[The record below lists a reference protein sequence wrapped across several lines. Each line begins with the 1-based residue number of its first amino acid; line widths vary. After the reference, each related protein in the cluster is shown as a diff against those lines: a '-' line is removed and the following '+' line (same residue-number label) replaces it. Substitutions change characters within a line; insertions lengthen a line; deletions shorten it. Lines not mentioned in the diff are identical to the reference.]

1 MIQNWCHTVL
11 RTCLLIIILATCNS
25 VQADWIELVSGHKIQ
40 GDVLKENNKHLLVDI
55 GIEVLRIPVEQVRS
69 RTKSEPVADGKK
81 MITKSKDKIYSV
93 AELPVKSIKE
103 LARIYGEAVTLVQT
117 PSGLGSGFIINDRGY
132 CVTNY
137 HVVEK
142 ETRIAVTIFHRTASG
157 EFQRRQIKDVEIV
170 ALNPFF
176 DLALLRIPRQ
186 KDVPFRTVYLAENDQ
201 QREGEEVFA
210 IGNPLGLERSVS
222 RGIVS
227 TRNRNMQGIVYIQ
240 TTTQINPGNSG
251 GPLFN
256 SRGEVIGVTN
266 MKLIL
271 GEGLGFAIP
280 ITYVKHF
287 LDNRDAFAFD
297 KTSPNTGY
305 RYFDA
310 PRRKTVDSVK

>member
-1 MIQNWCHTVL
+1 MTNNWRHL
-11 RTCLLIIILATCNS
+11 GIRICLLILVLGCTS
-25 VQADWIELVSGHKIQ
+25 LVQADWIELVNGHKIE
-40 GDVLKENNKHLLVDI
+40 GDVLKQSNTHLLVDI
-55 GIEVLRIPVEQVRS
+55 GIEVLRIPVEQIRS
-69 RTKSEPVADGKK
+69 RTKSEKLPDGKAP
-81 MITKSKDKIYSV
+81 TSKSKNKIYSI

-103 LARIYGEAVTLVQT
+103 LARTYGEAVTLVQT
-117 PSGLGSGFIINDRGY
+117 SSGLGSGFIINDRGY

-142 ETRIAVTIFHRTASG
+142 ETRIAVTIFHRTKNG

-176 DLALLRIPRQ
+176 DLALLRIPLQ
-186 KDVPFRTVYLAENDQ
+186 KDFSFRTVYLAENDQ

-227 TRNRNMQGIVYIQ
+227 TRNRNMNGIVYIQ

-297 KTSPNTGY
+297 KSSPNTGY

-310 PRRKTVDSVK
+310 PRRKTADFEQ

>member
-1 MIQNWCHTVL
+1 MIQNWYCL
-11 RTCLLIIILATCNS
+11 RRMVCLLITVLILCTT
-25 VQADWIELVSGHKIQ
+25 ADADVIELVNGHKVQ
-40 GDVLKENNKHLLVDI
+40 GDVLKQGSNYLLVDI
-55 GIEVLRIPVEQVRS
+55 GIEVIRIPSDQIRS
-69 RTKSEPVADGKK
+69 RTKAESLTSGKPSV
-81 MITKSKDKIYSV
+81 TKSKDQFYSV
-93 AELPVKSIKE
+93 AELPQKSIKE

-142 ETRIAVTIFHRTASG
+142 ETRIAVTIFHRTKSG
-157 EFQRRQIKDVEIV
+157 EFQRRQIKDVEII

-186 KDVPFRTVYLAENDQ
+186 KDFPFRYVYLAEDDQ

-222 RGIVS
+222 RGIIS

-280 ITYVKHF
+280 ISYVKHF

-297 KTSPNTGY
+297 KTSPNTGF

-310 PRRKTVDSVK
+310 PRRKTSEMEK

>member
-1 MIQNWCHTVL
+1 MNRCSKISLGV
-11 RTCLLIIILATCNS
+11 CLLIFILGHANQL
-25 VQADWIELVSGHKIQ
+25 QADWIELVNGHKIQ
-40 GDVLKENNKHLLVDI
+40 GDVLKQNNTHVLVDI
-55 GIEVLRIPVEQVRS
+55 GIEVLRIPVEQIRS
-69 RTKSEPVADGKK
+69 RSKSEPAPSSKK
-81 MITKSKDKIYSV
+81 SVSTSKDDVYSI

-103 LARIYGEAVTLVQT
+103 LARTYGEAVTLVQT
-117 PSGLGSGFIINDRGY
+117 SSGLGSGFIINDRGY

-142 ETRIAVTIFHRTASG
+142 ETRIAVTIFHRTKNG

-176 DLALLRIPRQ
+176 DLALLRIPIQ
-186 KDVPFRTVYLAENDQ
+186 KDLSFRTVYFAENDK

-266 MKLIL
+266 MKLVL

-297 KTSPNTGY
+297 KSSPNTGY

-310 PRRKTVDSVK
+310 PRRKTAKSEK

>member
-1 MIQNWCHTVL
+1 MIQNWCHTGL

>member
-1 MIQNWCHTVL
+1 MIHNRYSFGVML
-11 RTCLLIIILATCNS
+11 CLLVS
-25 VQADWIELVSGHKIQ
+25 VLGSTNLVRADWIELVSGHKIQ
-40 GDVLKENNKHLLVDI
+40 GEVLKQSNTHLLVDI
-55 GIEVLRIPVEQVRS
+55 GIEVLRIPIDQIRS
-69 RTKSEPVADGKK
+69 RTKSEQAPTGKTPVS
-81 MITKSKDKIYSV
+81 KSKDKIYSI

-103 LARIYGEAVTLVQT
+103 LARTYGEAVTLVQT
-117 PSGLGSGFIINDRGY
+117 SSGLGSGFIINDRGY

-142 ETRIAVTIFHRTASG
+142 ETRIAVTIFHRTQSG

-176 DLALLRIPRQ
+176 DLALLRIPKQ
-186 KDVPFRTVYLAENDQ
+186 KDVTFRTVYLAENDQ

-297 KTSPNTGY
+297 KSSPNTGY

-310 PRRKTVDSVK
+310 PRRKTVEFKK

>member
-1 MIQNWCHTVL
+1 MIHNWCHTGL
-11 RTCLLIIILATCNS
+11 RACLLITILGAGNFVC
-25 VQADWIELVSGHKIQ
+25 ADWIELVNGHKIQ
-40 GDVLKENNKHLLVDI
+40 GDVLKESNNHLLVDI
-55 GIEVLRIPVEQVRS
+55 GIEVLRIPVDQIRS
-69 RTKSEPVADGKK
+69 RSKSDKLSDVKK
-81 MITKSKDKIYSV
+81 TISKSKDKLYSV

-142 ETRIAVTIFHRTASG
+142 ETRIAVTIFHRTANG

-186 KDVPFRTVYLAENDQ
+186 KDISFRTVYLAENDQ

-310 PRRKTVDSVK
+310 PRRKTVNSEK

>member
-1 MIQNWCHTVL
+1 MIRNLWHLGLLLCFILTVPGF
-11 RTCLLIIILATCNS
+11 ISPA
-25 VQADWIELVSGHKIQ
+25 QADWIELVSGHKIE
-40 GDVLKENNKHLLVDI
+40 GDVLKQSNDHLLVDI
-55 GIEVLRIPVEQVRS
+55 GFEVLRIPLEQIRS
-69 RTKSEPVADGKK
+69 RSKSEKTADGK
-81 MITKSKDKIYSV
+81 IPVSKSKDKIYSV
-93 AELPVKSIKE
+93 AELPIKSIKE
-103 LARIYGEAVTLVQT
+103 LARLYGEAVTLVQT

-142 ETRIAVTIFHRTASG
+142 ETRIAVTIFHRTANG
-157 EFQRRQIKDVEIV
+157 EFQRRQIKDVEIL

-176 DLALLRIPRQ
+176 DLALLRIPQQ
-186 KDVPFRTVYLAENDQ
+186 KDFAFRTVYLAENDQ

-310 PRRKTVDSVK
+310 PRRKTAVSEK

>member
-1 MIQNWCHTVL
+1 MIHNWYCL
-11 RTCLLIIILATCNS
+11 RRMVCLLITVLILCTTAE
-25 VQADWIELVSGHKIQ
+25 ADVIELVNGHKVQ
-40 GDVLKENNKHLLVDI
+40 GDVLKQGSNYLLVDI
-55 GIEVLRIPVEQVRS
+55 GIEVIRIPSDQIRS
-69 RTKSEPVADGKK
+69 RTKAESLTSGKPSV
-81 MITKSKDKIYSV
+81 TKSKDQFYSV
-93 AELPVKSIKE
+93 AELPQKSIKE

-142 ETRIAVTIFHRTASG
+142 ETRIAVTIFHRTKSG
-157 EFQRRQIKDVEIV
+157 EFQRRQIKDVEII

-186 KDVPFRTVYLAENDQ
+186 KDFPFRYVYLAEDDQ

-222 RGIVS
+222 RGIIS

-280 ITYVKHF
+280 ISYVKHF

-297 KTSPNTGY
+297 KTSPNTGF

-310 PRRKTVDSVK
+310 PRRKTSEMEK

>member
-1 MIQNWCHTVL
+1 MILGTGDFV
-11 RTCLLIIILATCNS
+11 R
-25 VQADWIELVSGHKIQ
+25 ADWIELVSGHKIQ
-40 GDVLKENNKHLLVDI
+40 GDVLKESSKHLLVDI
-55 GIEVLRIPVEQVRS
+55 GIEVLRIPVEQIRS
-69 RTKSEPVADGKK
+69 RTKSETLPDGKK
-81 MITKSKDKIYSV
+81 TITKNKDKIYSV
-93 AELPVKSIKE
+93 AELPLKSIKE

-142 ETRIAVTIFHRTASG
+142 ETRIAVTIFHRAANG

-310 PRRKTVDSVK
+310 PRRKSADSEK

>member
-1 MIQNWCHTVL
+1 MIHNWCHTGL
-11 RTCLLIIILATCNS
+11 RACLLITILGAGNF
-25 VQADWIELVSGHKIQ
+25 VRADWIELVNGHKIQ
-40 GDVLKENNKHLLVDI
+40 GDVLKESNNHLLVDI
-55 GIEVLRIPVEQVRS
+55 GIEVLRIPVDQIRS
-69 RTKSEPVADGKK
+69 RSKSDKLSDVKK
-81 MITKSKDKIYSV
+81 TISQSKDKLYSV

-142 ETRIAVTIFHRTASG
+142 ETRIAVTIFHRTANG

-186 KDVPFRTVYLAENDQ
+186 KDISFRTVYLAENDQ

-310 PRRKTVDSVK
+310 PRRKTVNSEK

>member
-1 MIQNWCHTVL
+1 MIHNRHSIWL
-11 RTCLLIIILATCNS
+11 RICLLTFVLGSTNF
-25 VQADWIELVSGHKIQ
+25 VRADWIELVTGHKIQ
-40 GDVLKENNKHLLVDI
+40 GEVLKQNSTHLLVDI
-55 GIEVLRIPVEQVRS
+55 GIEVLRIPVEQIRS
-69 RTKSEPVADGKK
+69 RTKSEQIPTGKTPVS
-81 MITKSKDKIYSV
+81 KSKDKIYSI

-103 LARIYGEAVTLVQT
+103 LARTYGEAVTLVQT
-117 PSGLGSGFIINDRGY
+117 SSGLGSGFIINDRGY

-142 ETRIAVTIFHRTASG
+142 ETRIAVTIFHRTKNG
-157 EFQRRQIKDVEIV
+157 EFQRRQIKDVEII

-176 DLALLRIPRQ
+176 DLALLRIPKQ
-186 KDVPFRTVYLAENDQ
+186 NDLTFRSVYLAENDK

-297 KTSPNTGY
+297 KSSPNTGY

-310 PRRKTVDSVK
+310 PQRKTADIEK

>member
-1 MIQNWCHTVL
+1 MRRYWCDLGVKA
-11 RTCLLIIILATCNS
+11 CLLLCFLCLSSSTR
-25 VQADWIELVSGHKIQ
+25 ADWIELVSGHKIQ
-40 GDVLKENNKHLLVDI
+40 GDVLKQSNNHLLVDI
-55 GIEVLRIPVEQVRS
+55 GIEVLRIPVNQIRS
-69 RTKSEPVADGKK
+69 RTKEEIATKGKTPVKQNK
-81 MITKSKDKIYSV
+81 NKIYSV

-103 LARIYGEAVTLVQT
+103 LARLYGEAVTLIQT

-142 ETRIAVTIFHRTASG
+142 ETRIAATIFHRTKSG
-157 EFQRRQIKDVEIV
+157 EFQRRQIKDVEIL

-176 DLALLRIPRQ
+176 DLALLRIPLQ
-186 KDVPFRTVYLAENDQ
+186 KDMSFRTVYLAENDQ
-201 QREGEEVFA
+201 QREGDEVFA

-227 TRNRNMQGIVYIQ
+227 TRNRNMEGIVYIQ

-297 KTSPNTGY
+297 KSSPNTGHH
-305 RYFDA
+305 YFNA
-310 PRRKTVDSVK
+310 PRRKNMNFQK

>member
-1 MIQNWCHTVL
+1 MIYNRCCL
-11 RTCLLIIILATCNS
+11 IRKLCLLVAVLSICSIT
-25 VQADWIELVSGHKIQ
+25 QADVIELVNGHKVQ
-40 GDVLKENNKHLLVDI
+40 GDVLKQGADYLLVDI
-55 GIEVLRIPVEQVRS
+55 GIEVIRIPADQVRS
-69 RTKSEPVADGKK
+69 RTKGDSLSSDKPSVS
-81 MITKSKDKIYSV
+81 KSKDKFYSV
-93 AELPVKSIKE
+93 AQLPAKSIKE

-142 ETRIAVTIFHRTASG
+142 ETRIAVTIFHRTKTG
-157 EFQRRQIKDVEIV
+157 EFQRRQIKDVEII

-186 KDVPFRTVYLAENDQ
+186 KDFPFRYVYLAEDDQ

-222 RGIVS
+222 RGIIS

-280 ITYVKHF
+280 ISYVKHF

-310 PRRKTVDSVK
+310 PRRKSAEIEK

>member
-1 MIQNWCHTVL
+1 MIQNWYSSGIRL
-11 RTCLLIIILATCNS
+11 CLLIFVLNCAS
-25 VQADWIELVSGHKIQ
+25 LVRAEWIELVSGHKIE
-40 GDVLKENNKHLLVDI
+40 GDILKQSNTHLLVDI
-55 GIEVLRIPVEQVRS
+55 GFEVLRIPVEQIRS
-69 RTKSEPVADGKK
+69 RSKSEKPDTSQATVS
-81 MITKSKDKIYSV
+81 KSKDKFYSI

-103 LARIYGEAVTLVQT
+103 LARTYGEAVTLVQT
-117 PSGLGSGFIINDRGY
+117 SSGLGSGFIINDRGY

-137 HVVEK
+137 HVVEQ
-142 ETRIAVTIFHRTASG
+142 ETRIAVTIFHRAENG

-176 DLALLRIPRQ
+176 DLALLRIPLQ
-186 KDVPFRTVYLAENDQ
+186 KDVAFRTVYLAENDK

-240 TTTQINPGNSG
+240 TTTQINPGNSS

-297 KTSPNTGY
+297 KSSPNTGY

-310 PRRKTVDSVK
+310 PRRKTADFEK